1 METILKYLGAAACGL
16 LAYLEPTLPFMGV
29 CTVAVL
35 YDVVSAWRLARRAS
49 TAQPDKASGKF
60 KSSAMGKVTV
70 TLAKVYGL
78 ILLAYLVENVVFE
91 GMNMRLPNIAAGAV
105 CFWQLCS
112 ILENEASCN
121 NSKWARI
128 ARRILIDKTARHFD
142 IDLAEM
148 HTEGAEGT
156 KDAETNHGTH

>member
-1 METILKYLGAAACGL
+1 METIIKYLGAALCGL
-16 LAYLEPTLPFMGV
+16 AAYLEPTLPFMAV

-49 TAQPDKASGKF
+49 EAQPNKASAKF
-60 KSSAMGKVTV
+60 KSSAMGKVVV
-70 TLAKVYGL
+70 TLIKVYGL
-78 ILLAYLVENVVFE
+78 IILAYLVESVVFE
-91 GMNMRLPNIAAGAV
+91 GAKMHLTNIAAGAV

-128 ARRILIDKTARHFD
+128 ARRILIDKTERHFD
-142 IDLAEM
+142 IDLNELKTADYESD
-148 HTEGAEGT
+148 
-156 KDAETNHGTH
+156 K

>member
-1 METILKYLGAAACGL
+1 MENILKHIGAALFGL
-16 LAYLEPTLPFMGV
+16 AAYLQPTFPFMAV

-35 YDVVSAWRLARRAS
+35 YDVVSAWRLARRARA
-49 TAQPDKASGKF
+49 AQPGKASGKF
-60 KSSAMGKVTV
+60 KSSAMGKVMV
-70 TLAKVYGL
+70 TLTKVYGL
-78 ILLAYLVENVVFE
+78 IVLAYLIENVVFE

-142 IDLAEM
+142 IDLNELKN
-148 HTEGAEGT
+148 EPKT
-156 KDAETNHGTH
+156 KC

>member
-1 METILKYLGAAACGL
+1 METILKYLGAAACCL

-49 TAQPDKASGKF
+49 TAQPNKASGKF
-60 KSSAMGKVTV
+60 KSSALGKVTV

-91 GMNMRLPNIAAGAV
+91 GMNMHLPNIAAGAV

-121 NSKWARI
+121 DSKWAKI
-128 ARRILIDKTARHFD
+128 ARRILIDKTERHFD
-142 IDLAEM
+142 INLNELKPTDNESD
-148 HTEGAEGT
+148 
-156 KDAETNHGTH
+156 K

>member
-1 METILKYLGAAACGL
+1 M
-16 LAYLEPTLPFMGV
+16 
-29 CTVAVL
+29 
-35 YDVVSAWRLARRAS
+35 
-49 TAQPDKASGKF
+49 
-60 KSSAMGKVTV
+60 
-70 TLAKVYGL
+70 YGL

-142 IDLAEM
+142 IDLNELK
-148 HTEGAEGT
+148 HTDNESD
-156 KDAETNHGTH
+156 K

>member
-1 METILKYLGAAACGL
+1 METMIKYIGAALFGL
-16 LAYLEPTLPFMGV
+16 AAYIEPTLPFMAV
-29 CTVAVL
+29 CTLAVL

-60 KSSAMGKVTV
+60 KSSAMGKVLV
-70 TLAKVYGL
+70 TLTKVYGL
-78 ILLAYLVENVVFE
+78 ILLAYLVENIVFE

-142 IDLAEM
+142 IDLNELK
-148 HTEGAEGT
+148 TEPTT
-156 KDAETNHGTH
+156 KTKC